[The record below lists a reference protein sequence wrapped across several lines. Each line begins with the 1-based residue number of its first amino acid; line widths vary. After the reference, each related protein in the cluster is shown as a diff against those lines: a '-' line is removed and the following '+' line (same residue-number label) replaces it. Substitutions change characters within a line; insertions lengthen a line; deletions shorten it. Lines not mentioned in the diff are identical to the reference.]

1 MSASNRHNFSAKKV
15 PRHFT
20 SPEAWL
26 KAAPVLLDREIS
38 HLAAV
43 AVLPLRER
51 DRSFL
56 LDEEKMISEGI
67 FTRLHARL
75 PRCKFLPALLICLA
89 VLFYLV

>member
-1 MSASNRHNFSAKKV
+1 MPASSHRNLSAKKV

-20 SPEAWL
+20 SPEAWS
-26 KAAPVLLDREIS
+26 KATLVLLDREVS
-38 HLAAV
+38 RLAAA
-43 AVLPLRER
+43 AVLTLCSR

-75 PRCKFLPALLICLA
+75 PRCKSLSILCFT
-89 VLFYLV
+89 VSFGSVD